1 MEAKRSGGAPP
12 TKVSPWLIILF
23 TAPVPLLLFVLFFY
37 KWYNQKTDFTKVTGE
52 FVQRQNQ
59 VMAYDTLSLARDV
72 SHLLEA
78 AANDTETLALVPPTE
93 TGFAG
98 FHGAHSAMVTE
109 YDDKQKI
116 PAQVR
121 IPLYNTLT
129 LLKPNGDEVFRF
141 EEGKVVKPLRKLAD
155 CKEIELCDRETRTL
169 AVQMKPGDLRYG
181 NLMRWYVPEGSPLPN
196 ERETL
201 TLVYR
206 SKTSLVELGLDYRH
220 LKAVMYAPTFPYT
233 PRADLLHA
241 YENGNYVYVI
251 DSRLDFIAHPR
262 YWHVTGIDRNTGGK
276 VEPIRSDADT
286 GTHRLNVSE
295 YQGEK
300 LKEYFKRLLNRS
312 FQHKSVDMFRAPN
325 MLGTNRVISVSP
337 ILLSRGQFK
346 TSGVFGHV
354 SVGCNVDYF
363 EEPKE
368 RFVPYY

>member
-1 MEAKRSGGAPP
+1 MDVKRNNSSP
-12 TKVSPWLIILF
+12 SPWLIILF

-72 SHLLEA
+72 SHILET
-78 AANDTETLALVPPTE
+78 AANDTETLSLVPATE
-93 TGFAG
+93 SAYHGFYE
-98 FHGAHSAMVTE
+98 AHVGTVTE
-109 YDDKQKI
+109 FDEKQKI
-116 PAQVR
+116 PVQTR
-121 IPLYNTLT
+121 LTLYNTLT

-141 EEGKVVKPLRKLAD
+141 EEGKVQKPRKLAD
-155 CKEIELCDRETRTL
+155 CKELELCDREARQL
-169 AVQMKPGDLRYG
+169 AIRLSPSELRYG
-181 NLMRWYVPEGSPLPN
+181 NLMRWYTPEGSPAPS

-201 TLVYR
+201 TVLYH
-206 SKTSLVELGLDYRH
+206 SKTGIVELGIDYRH
-220 LKAVMYAPTFPYT
+220 LKSVMYAPTFPYT

-241 YENGNYVYVI
+241 YENGNYVYLI
-251 DSRLDFIAHPR
+251 DSRMDFIAHPR
-262 YWHVTGIDRNTGGK
+262 YWHVTGIDRNTGGR
-276 VEPIRSDADT
+276 VEPIKTDADT
-286 GTHRLNVSE
+286 GTHRLNVAE

-300 LKEYFKRLLNRS
+300 LKEYFKRLLSRS
-312 FQHKSVDMFRAPN
+312 FEHKSVDMFRAPN
-325 MLGTNRVISVSP
+325 MVGTNRVISVSP

-354 SVGCNVDYF
+354 SVGCSVDYF